1 MIKENKTLRTM
12 NTVGIAYKVLQCSNC
27 PGNTEYYC
35 ESCPCDLCLR
45 CKEKHVKD
53 LKTAEHVGTFGEKI
67 NPIPTQEICVRHPN
81 KVYEKYC
88 EICQIP
94 VCVSCSED
102 NSHRY
107 GNGQGLHRLLDI
119 NIKRQQYMETIHT
132 IRSEALFNRPILLAR
147 INADFKLCHTKLM
160 LFQSQ
165 MIQKSINLKELI
177 DVVQHNFLFNVFC
190 DFDIKT
196 KCSKQAKEM
205 TKLLARLQKNVQR
218 YEQSAIHPL
227 SFISFIKRKHLPFIY
242 LELQTCK
249 LSMTKLLNRDCLI
262 QSLCE
267 IEITEG
273 GLRRLGNRFPLKL
286 MSAPAIHKLITVK
299 GVHDFK
305 HISCVTSDCA
315 WVNDHENNLILTNT
329 TGVTLHYV
337 MDLCSSGYGSH
348 TVNSESELI
357 YINRTF
363 NINKLL
369 KDRKTTTTIIKR
381 TDFTSIPQCVT
392 WSPCTG
398 DLLIG
403 MCYIHSRTGKV
414 ARYNQSGQLTQTIQ
428 HHKKGWELFRQPIYI
443 TENNNGDVVVSDDDA
458 VVVTDRCGIH
468 RFSYNGRPPNSKIWP
483 LGICTDALSHILVC
497 DGSTNTV
504 QMLNENGRFLK
515 YLLIR
520 STGSLSRYG
529 LSYNVNTHC
538 LWVGLPFNNTTMAI
552 YRYIER
558 QNVLKNPSP
567 VSADV
572 IKSLNEIP
580 TTEAKKAKEHDL
592 NQATADFMES
602 IKKFELVRQRRKNRS
617 HLNQATADV
626 KESLSQNLT
635 TERDKITTK
644 YDCLLNS
651 MSPSMILFVLLCFV
665 SLILFCFFFKFISP
679 LFQVYKTV

>member
-12 NTVGIAYKVLQCSNC
+12 NTVGTAYKVLQCSYC

-35 ESCPCDLCLR
+35 KSCPCDLCLR

-53 LKTAEHVGTFGEKI
+53 LKTAEHDVETFSEKI
-67 NPIPTQEICVRHPN
+67 NLIRTQEICVRHPN

-102 NSHRY
+102 KSHRF
-107 GNGQGLHRLLDI
+107 GNAQGLHRLLDL
-119 NIKRQQYMETIHT
+119 NIKRQQHMETIHT

-147 INADFKLCHTKLM
+147 INADFKICHTKVM

-165 MIQKSINLKELI
+165 MIRKSENLKKLLDI
-177 DVVQHNFLFNVFC
+177 VQHNFLFNVFC
-190 DFDIKT
+190 DFDIKS
-196 KCSKQAKEM
+196 KRLKQAKEM
-205 TKLLARLQKNVQR
+205 NKLLARLQKYVQR
-218 YEQSAIHPL
+218 YEQSAIRPL

-249 LSMTKLLNRDCLI
+249 LSMAKLLKKEGLI

-267 IEITEG
+267 IKIAEG
-273 GLRRLGNRFPLKL
+273 GRRRLGNRFPLKL

-305 HISCVTSDCA
+305 HISCVTSDRA
-315 WVNDHENNLILTNT
+315 WVNDHKNNLILTNT

-337 MDLCSSGYGSH
+337 MDLCSSVYGSH

-357 YINRTF
+357 YINRKF

-392 WSPCTG
+392 WSPYTG

-403 MCYIHSRTGKV
+403 MCYIHTRTGKV
-414 ARYNQSGQLTQTIQ
+414 ARYNQSGQLTQNIQ
-428 HHKKGWELFRQPIYI
+428 HHKKGWGLFRQPIYI
-443 TENNNGDVVVSDDDA
+443 TENNNGDVVVSDFSIA
-458 VVVTDRCGIH
+458 VVVTDRCGRH
-468 RFSYNGRPPNSKIWP
+468 RFSYNGRPPNSELQP

-497 DGSTNTV
+497 DGATDTV
-504 QMLNENGRFLK
+504 QMLNKNGRFLT

-520 STGSLSRYG
+520 PSGNLSPHS

-538 LWVGLPFNNTTMAI
+538 LWVGSLFNNKTMAI

-558 QNVLKNPSP
+558 HNVLKN
-567 VSADV
+567 
-572 IKSLNEIP
+572 
-580 TTEAKKAKEHDL
+580 L
-592 NQATADFMES
+592 NQATADLMES
-602 IKKFELVRQRRKNRS
+602 IKKFEQVRQRRKNRS
-617 HLNQATADV
+617 HVNQATADV

-635 TERDKITTK
+635 TERDKTTTK

-651 MSPSMILFVLLCFV
+651 MFPSMILFILLCVV
-665 SLILFCFFFKFISP
+665 SLILFCFFFKFIFP
-679 LFQVYKTV
+679 QFQVYKTV